1 MHDTYSLLRH
11 IADSWVLL
19 ALFGFFLG
27 TILFAWR
34 PGSRPLHEDAGQ
46 VPFRH
51 EDRPLAD
58 ESPAQPA
65 TRMVRVPACGQACAN
80 CTCDLIPEDLV
91 PPGRRHLIQEA

>member
-19 ALFGFFLG
+19 ALFAFFLG

-34 PGSRPLHEDAGQ
+34 PGSRPLHDDAGR

-51 EDRPLAD
+51 DDRPAA
-58 ESPAQPA
+58 EEPAAAP
-65 TRMVRVPACGQACAN
+65 RRVPACGQDCGN
-80 CTCDLIPEDLV
+80 CTCDLIPE
-91 PPGRRHLIQEA
+91 GTK